1 MQQILTKRNFAEAV
15 IGTGMRE
22 GIKDQN
28 GKRKK
33 REKKQIEK
41 KIEKQITSSRENYV
55 KYERKKNH
63 LISKS

>member
-33 REKKQIEK
+33 RKE
-41 KIEKQITSSRENYV
+41 TN
-55 KYERKKNH
+55 RKKNRKADYKFKRK
-63 LISKS
+63 LRQV

>member
-15 IGTGMRE
+15 IGAGMRE

-33 REKKQIEK
+33 RKE
-41 KIEKQITSSRENYV
+41 TN
-55 KYERKKNH
+55 RKKKNRKADYKFKRK
-63 LISKS
+63 LRQV